1 MLSSK
6 IGLCIEK
13 NVSIKKILI
22 FSIIFCLLFPA
33 SSVYGHGLGIDT
45 ISSISIQEK
54 QFSVSI
60 EMPMYFEN
68 DQEQITITATDNE
81 TDENVKNVTY
91 LIGIFYKNEM
101 ILRNYF
107 FAENGILPIV
117 VTPTDDGS
125 IEIIGQQDSLLGAWY
140 GTESNPVEITGPLF
154 NSGGLYTFEIEVRTI
169 DEPTNIIENSGV
181 YNADLTIVESVSF
194 PQKDQNNKDVE
205 FSTKSYFDSVS
216 NFYYNFEAKEVTF
229 EMPFDWN
236 ESQMSH
242 VSVVHVETHFPKD
255 FAEFLNPSYSG
266 YANGIKLFKS
276 SVTVDDYTYDD
287 ERTVHFVL
295 LQDHLRFL
303 KNEMRASEQPLPD
316 NIVFKL
322 SASEETKFP
331 LIAYTASEDFKINL
345 AWDPMNIEA
354 GVPTN
359 FVFTIRDSYTDS
371 PMRLS
376 DYTFVII
383 QKNEEIHRIS
393 GNAEVGG
400 DFEKFTFSKDQT
412 GPTVIK
418 FENIRN
424 TGQETE
430 FALVVVEEAV
440 GKEVVEEETVVE
452 EVVATQESEEGG
464 GCLIATAAYGSE
476 LAPQVQQLRE
486 LRDNQLLQTESGS
499 AFMGTFNDIYYTFS
513 PTIADMERENPVFK
527 EIVKAGLT
535 PMLSTLSIMENANSE
550 SEVLGL
556 GLSVIALNLG
566 MYIGL
571 PAFGIVKVIQ
581 SRKN

>member
-1 MLSSK
+1 MLSITK
-6 IGLCIEK
+6 
-13 NVSIKKILI
+13 VLI
-22 FSIIFCLLFPA
+22 FSMIFCLLFPA

-54 QFSVSI
+54 QISVSI

-68 DQEQITITATDNE
+68 PQEKITITATDNE
-81 TDENVKNVTY
+81 TDETAKNVTY
-91 LIGIFYKNEM
+91 LIGIFYNDEM

-107 FAENGILPIV
+107 FTENGVLPIIV
-117 VTPTDDGS
+117 NPTDNGD
-125 IEIIGQQDSLLGAWY
+125 ITIIGQQDSLLGAWS

-169 DEPTNIIENSGV
+169 DEPTNVIENSGV
-181 YNADLTIVESVSF
+181 YEADLTIVESVSF
-194 PQKDQNNKDVE
+194 PQKDQNNVDVE
-205 FSTKSYFDSVS
+205 FSTKSYFDSIS
-216 NFYYNFEAKEVTF
+216 NFNYDSNAKEVTF

-236 ESQMSH
+236 ETKMSH

-255 FAEFLNPSYSG
+255 FAEFLSPSYVG
-266 YANGIKLFKS
+266 YVNGIKLFKS
-276 SVTVDDYTYDD
+276 SVTVDDYTYDND
-287 ERTVHFVL
+287 RTVHFVL
-295 LQDHLRFL
+295 LQDHLRYL
-303 KNEMRASEQPLPD
+303 KNEMRESEQPLPD

-322 SASEETKFP
+322 SASQETKFP
-331 LIAYTASEDFKINL
+331 LIAYSESEEFKVNL
-345 AWDPMNIEA
+345 AWDPKDIEA

-376 DYTFVII
+376 DYTFVIM
-383 QKNEEIHRIS
+383 QNNEEIHRVS
-393 GNAEVGG
+393 DNAAVGG
-400 DFEKFTFSKDQT
+400 DFEKFTFSEDQT

-430 FALVVVEEAV
+430 FALVVVDKTFGE
-440 GKEVVEEETVVE
+440 KKVVEETVVSN
-452 EVVATQESEEGG
+452 QESTEEEGG

-476 LAPQVQQLRE
+476 MAPQVQLLRE
-486 LRDNQLLQTESGS
+486 IRDNQLMNTESGS
-499 AFMGTFNDIYYTFS
+499 AFMSGFNELYYTFS
-513 PTIADMERENPVFK
+513 PTIADMERESPMFK
-527 EIVKAGLT
+527 EAVKLAIT
-535 PMLSTLSIMENANSE
+535 PMISSLAIMENADSE

-581 SRKN
+581 LRKN

>member
-1 MLSSK
+1 MLSIPK
-6 IGLCIEK
+6 
-13 NVSIKKILI
+13 VLI
-22 FSIIFCLLFPA
+22 FSMIACLIFPA

-68 DQEQITITATDNE
+68 EQEQITITATDNE
-81 TDENVKNVTY
+81 TDENVNNVTY
-91 LIGIFYKNEM
+91 LIGIFYKDEM

-107 FAENGILPIV
+107 FAENGVLPIV
-117 VTPTDDGS
+117 VTPTDDGD
-125 IEIIGQQDSLLGAWY
+125 ITIKGEQDSLLGAWS

-169 DEPTNIIENSGV
+169 DEPTNVIENSGV
-181 YNADLTIVESVSF
+181 YEADLTIVESVSF
-194 PQKDQNNKDVE
+194 PQKDQNNQDVE
-205 FSTKSYFDSVS
+205 FSTKSYFDSIS
-216 NFYYNFEAKEVTF
+216 NFNYDSNVKEVTF

-236 ESQMSH
+236 ETKMSH

-255 FAEFLNPSYSG
+255 FAEFLSPSYVG
-266 YANGIKLFKS
+266 YVNGIKLFKS
-276 SVTVDDYTYDD
+276 SVTVDDYTYDND
-287 ERTVHFVL
+287 RTVHFVL
-295 LQDHLRFL
+295 LQDHLRYL
-303 KNEMRASEQPLPD
+303 KNEMREAEQPLPD

-322 SASEETKFP
+322 SASQETKFP
-331 LIAYTASEDFKINL
+331 LIAYSESEEFKVNL
-345 AWDPMNIEA
+345 AWDPKDIEA

-376 DYTFVII
+376 DYTFVIM
-383 QKNEEIHRIS
+383 QNNEEIHRVS
-393 GNAEVGG
+393 DNAAVGG
-400 DFEKFTFSKDQT
+400 DFEKFTFSEDQT

-430 FALVVVEEAV
+430 FALIVVDKTFGEKKVVEE
-440 GKEVVEEETVVE
+440 T
-452 EVVATQESEEGG
+452 VVATQESTEEGG

-476 LAPQVQQLRE
+476 LAPQVQMLRE
-486 LRDNQLLQTESGS
+486 IRDNQLMNTESGS
-499 AFMGTFNDIYYTFS
+499 AFMTTFNELYYSFS
-513 PTIADMERENPVFK
+513 PYIADMERESPVFK

-535 PMLSTLSIMENANSE
+535 PMLSTLAIMENAETE

>member
-1 MLSSK
+1 MRISLS
-6 IGLCIEK
+6 L
-13 NVSIKKILI
+13 KKLLI

-54 QFSVSI
+54 QISVSI
-60 EMPMYFEN
+60 EIPMYFEN
-68 DQEQITITATDNE
+68 PQEKITITATDNE
-81 TDENVKNVTY
+81 TDENVNNVTY
-91 LIGIFYKNEM
+91 LIGIFYNDEM

-107 FAENGILPIV
+107 FTDNGVLPIT
-117 VTPTDDGS
+117 VTPTDDWD
-125 IEIIGQQDSLLGAWY
+125 ITIIGQQDSLLGAWY

-169 DEPTNIIENSGV
+169 DEPTNVIENSGV
-181 YNADLTIVESVSF
+181 YEADLTIVESVSF
-194 PQKDQNNKDVE
+194 PQKDQNNVDVE
-205 FSTKSYFDSVS
+205 FSTKSYFDSIS
-216 NFYYNFEAKEVTF
+216 NFNYDSNVKEVTF
-229 EMPFDWN
+229 EMPFDLN
-236 ESQMSH
+236 ETKMSH

-255 FAEFLNPSYSG
+255 FAEFLSPSYVG
-266 YANGIKLFKS
+266 YVNGIKLFKS
-276 SVTVDDYTYDD
+276 SVTVDDYTYDND
-287 ERTVHFVL
+287 RTVHFVL
-295 LQDHLRFL
+295 LQDHLRYL
-303 KNEMRASEQPLPD
+303 KNEMRESEQPLPD

-322 SASEETKFP
+322 SASQETKFP
-331 LIAYTASEDFKINL
+331 LIAYSESEEFKVNL
-345 AWDPMNIEA
+345 AWDPKDIEA

-376 DYTFVII
+376 YYTFVIM
-383 QKNEEIHRIS
+383 QNNEEIHCVS
-393 GNAEVGG
+393 DNAAVGG
-400 DFEKFTFSKDQT
+400 DFEKFTFSEDQT

-430 FALVVVEEAV
+430 FALVVVDKTV
-440 GKEVVEEETVVE
+440 GEKKVVEET
-452 EVVATQESEEGG
+452 VVATQESSEEGG

-476 LAPQVQQLRE
+476 LAPQVQMLRE
-486 LRDNQLLQTESGS
+486 IRDNQLMNTESGKS
-499 AFMGTFNDIYYTFS
+499 FMSGFNELYYTFS
-513 PTIADMERENPVFK
+513 PTIADMERESPVFK

-535 PMLSTLSIMENANSE
+535 PMLSTLAIMENAESE

-566 MYIGL
+566 MYLGL
-571 PAFGIVKVIQ
+571 PAFGILRLYQIKKQ
-581 SRKN
+581 

>member
-1 MLSSK
+1 MLSITK
-6 IGLCIEK
+6 
-13 NVSIKKILI
+13 VLI
-22 FSIIFCLLFPA
+22 FSMIFCLLFPA

-54 QFSVSI
+54 QISVSI

-68 DQEQITITATDNE
+68 AQEKITITATDNE
-81 TDENVKNVTY
+81 TDENAKNVTY
-91 LIGIFYKNEM
+91 LIGIFYNDEM

-107 FAENGILPIV
+107 FTDNGVLPII
-117 VTPTDDGS
+117 VTPTDDGD
-125 IEIIGQQDSLLGAWY
+125 ITIIGQQDSLLGAWS
-140 GTESNPVEITGPLF
+140 GTESNPVEITGPVF

-169 DEPTNIIENSGV
+169 DEPTNVIENSGV
-181 YNADLTIVESVSF
+181 YEADLTIVESVAF
-194 PQKDQNNKDVE
+194 PQKDQNNVDVE
-205 FSTKSYFDSVS
+205 FSTKSYFDSIS
-216 NFYYNFEAKEVTF
+216 NFNYDSNAKEVTF

-236 ESQMSH
+236 ESKMSH

-255 FAEFLNPSYSG
+255 FAEFLSPSYVG
-266 YANGIKLFKS
+266 YVNDIKLFKS
-276 SVTVDDYTYDD
+276 SVTVDDYTYDND
-287 ERTVHFVL
+287 RTVHFVL
-295 LQDHLRFL
+295 LQDHLRYL
-303 KNEMRASEQPLPD
+303 KNEMRESEQPLPD

-322 SASEETKFP
+322 TASQETKFP
-331 LIAYTASEDFKINL
+331 LIAYTESEEFKVNL
-345 AWDPMNIEA
+345 AWDPKDIEPE
-354 GVPTN
+354 VPTN

-376 DYTFVII
+376 DYTFVIM
-383 QKNEEIHRIS
+383 QNNEEIHRVS
-393 GNAEVGG
+393 DNAAVGG

-430 FALVVVEEAV
+430 FALIVVEDTIVKNPVTEDIAQEKVVEES
-440 GKEVVEEETVVE
+440 
-452 EVVATQESEEGG
+452 SEEGG

-486 LRDNQLLQTESGS
+486 LRDNQLLQTESGT
-499 AFMGTFNDIYYTFS
+499 AFMNTFNDIYYSFS
-513 PTIADMERENPVFK
+513 PTIADMERENPYFK
-527 EIVKAGLT
+527 EAVKLAIT
-535 PMLSTLSIMENANSE
+535 PMLSTLAIMENADSE

-571 PAFGIVKVIQ
+571 PAFGIIKVIQ
-581 SRKN
+581 LRKN

>member
-1 MLSSK
+1 LRISLS
-6 IGLCIEK
+6 L
-13 NVSIKKILI
+13 KKLLI

-91 LIGIFYKNEM
+91 LIGIFYKDEM

-229 EMPFDWN
+229 EMPFDWS

-255 FAEFLNPSYSG
+255 FAEFLSPSYSG

-303 KNEMRASEQPLPD
+303 KNEMRASEEPLPD
-316 NIVFKL
+316 NIMFKL
-322 SASEETKFP
+322 SASQEAKFP
-331 LIAYTASEDFKINL
+331 LIAYSESEEFKVNL
-345 AWDPMNIEA
+345 AWDPKDIEP

-376 DYTFVII
+376 DYTFVIM
-383 QKNEEIHRIS
+383 QNNEEIHRVS
-393 GNAEVGG
+393 DNAAVGG
-400 DFEKFTFSKDQT
+400 DFEKFTFSEDQT

-430 FALVVVEEAV
+430 FALVVVEKTVVEKTV
-440 GKEVVEEETVVE
+440 VEKTVVEEAVV
-452 EVVATQESEEGG
+452 EVVATQESEEKGG

-476 LAPQVQQLRE
+476 MAPQVQLLRE
-486 LRDNQLLQTESGS
+486 IRDNQLMNTESGS

-535 PMLSTLSIMENANSE
+535 PMLSSLAIMENANSE

-571 PAFGIVKVIQ
+571 PAFGILRLYQI
-581 SRKN
+581 RKN

>member
-1 MLSSK
+1 LRISLS
-6 IGLCIEK
+6 L
-13 NVSIKKILI
+13 KKLLI

-216 NFYYNFEAKEVTF
+216 NFYYNSEAKEVTF
-229 EMPFDWN
+229 EMPFDWS

-255 FAEFLNPSYSG
+255 FAEFLSPSYVG

-303 KNEMRASEQPLPD
+303 KNEMRASEEPLPD

-430 FALVVVEEAV
+430 FALVVIEGTV

-452 EVVATQESEEGG
+452 EVVATQESSEEGG

-476 LAPQVQQLRE
+476 MAPQVQLLRE
-486 LRDNQLLQTESGS
+486 IRDNQLMNTESGS
-499 AFMGTFNDIYYTFS
+499 AFMSGFNELYYSFS
-513 PTIADMERENPVFK
+513 PYIADMERENPVFK

-535 PMLSTLSIMENANSE
+535 PMLSTLSIMENAETE

-571 PAFGIVKVIQ
+571 PAFGILKLYQI
-581 SRKN
+581 RKIRMIF

>member
-1 MLSSK
+1 MSL
-6 IGLCIEK
+6 
-13 NVSIKKILI
+13 KKLLI

-216 NFYYNFEAKEVTF
+216 NFYYNSEAKEVTF
-229 EMPFDWN
+229 EMPFDWS

-255 FAEFLNPSYSG
+255 FAEFLSPSYSG

-430 FALVVVEEAV
+430 FALVVIEGTV

-452 EVVATQESEEGG
+452 EVVATQESSEEGG

-476 LAPQVQQLRE
+476 MAPQVQLLRE
-486 LRDNQLLQTESGS
+486 IRDNQLMNTESGS
-499 AFMGTFNDIYYTFS
+499 AFMSGFNELYYSFS
-513 PTIADMERENPVFK
+513 PYIADMERENPVFK

-535 PMLSTLSIMENANSE
+535 PMLSTLSIMENAETE

-571 PAFGIVKVIQ
+571 PAFGILKLYQI
-581 SRKN
+581 RKIRMIF

>member
-1 MLSSK
+1 MSL
-6 IGLCIEK
+6 
-13 NVSIKKILI
+13 KKLLI

-54 QFSVSI
+54 QISISV

-68 DQEQITITATDNE
+68 DQEQITITATDTE
-81 TDENVKNVTY
+81 TDETAKNVTF
-91 LIGIFYKNEM
+91 LIGIFHNNEM

-107 FAENGILPIV
+107 FAEDGVLPIM
-117 VTPTDDGS
+117 VTPTDDK
-125 IEIIGQQDSLLGAWY
+125 EIIIYGEQDSLLGAWY
-140 GTESNPVEITGPLF
+140 GTDSNLVEITGPLF

-181 YNADLTIVESVSF
+181 YNADLTIVDTVSH
-194 PQKDQNNKDVE
+194 PQKDQNNEDVE

-216 NFYYNFEAKEVTF
+216 NFYYNSEAKEVTF
-229 EMPFDWN
+229 EMPFDWS

-255 FAEFLNPSYSG
+255 FVEFLSPSYLGS
-266 YANGIKLFKS
+266 ANGIKLFKS
-276 SVTVDDYTYDD
+276 SVTVDDYTYDE

-295 LQDHLRFL
+295 LQDHLRYL
-303 KNEMRASEQPLPD
+303 KNEMRASEEPLPD
-316 NIVFKL
+316 NIMFKL
-322 SASEETKFP
+322 SASEEAKFP

-345 AWDPMNIEA
+345 AWDPKDIEP

-383 QKNEEIHRIS
+383 QNNEEIYRAS
-393 GNAEVGG
+393 GNAAVGG
-400 DFEKFTFSKDQT
+400 DFEKFTFAEDQT
-412 GPTVIK
+412 GPTIIK

-430 FALVVVEEAV
+430 FALVVV
-440 GKEVVEEETVVE
+440 
-452 EVVATQESEEGG
+452 
-464 GCLIATAAYGSE
+464 
-476 LAPQVQQLRE
+476 
-486 LRDNQLLQTESGS
+486 
-499 AFMGTFNDIYYTFS
+499 
-513 PTIADMERENPVFK
+513 
-527 EIVKAGLT
+527 
-535 PMLSTLSIMENANSE
+535 
-550 SEVLGL
+550 
-556 GLSVIALNLG
+556 
-566 MYIGL
+566 
-571 PAFGIVKVIQ
+571 
-581 SRKN
+581 

>member
-1 MLSSK
+1 MKIMLSIPK
-6 IGLCIEK
+6 
-13 NVSIKKILI
+13 VLI
-22 FSIIFCLLFPA
+22 FSMIACLIFPA

-68 DQEQITITATDNE
+68 DQEKITITATDNE
-81 TDENVKNVTY
+81 TDENVNNVTY
-91 LIGIFYKNEM
+91 LIGIFYNDEM

-107 FAENGILPIV
+107 FAENGVLPIV
-117 VTPTDDGS
+117 VTPTDDGD
-125 IEIIGQQDSLLGAWY
+125 ITIKGEQDSLLGAWS

-169 DEPTNIIENSGV
+169 DEPTNVIENSGV
-181 YNADLTIVESVSF
+181 YEADLTIVESVSF
-194 PQKDQNNKDVE
+194 PQKDQNNQDVE
-205 FSTKSYFDSVS
+205 FSTKSYFDSIS
-216 NFYYNFEAKEVTF
+216 NFNYDSNVKEVTF

-236 ESQMSH
+236 ETKMSH

-255 FAEFLNPSYSG
+255 FAEFLSPSYVG
-266 YANGIKLFKS
+266 YVNGIKLFKS
-276 SVTVDDYTYDD
+276 SVTVDDYTYDND
-287 ERTVHFVL
+287 RTVHFVL
-295 LQDHLRFL
+295 LQDHLRYL
-303 KNEMRASEQPLPD
+303 KNEMRESEQPLPD

-322 SASEETKFP
+322 SASQETKFP
-331 LIAYTASEDFKINL
+331 LIAYSESEEFKVNL
-345 AWDPMNIEA
+345 AWDPKDIEA

-376 DYTFVII
+376 DYTFVIM
-383 QKNEEIHRIS
+383 QNNEEIHRVS
-393 GNAEVGG
+393 DNAAVGG
-400 DFEKFTFSKDQT
+400 DFEKFTFSEDQT

-430 FALVVVEEAV
+430 FALVVVDKTV
-440 GKEVVEEETVVE
+440 GEKKV
-452 EVVATQESEEGG
+452 VVAEEPTTAPQESSEEGG

-476 LAPQVQQLRE
+476 LAPQVQMLRE
-486 LRDNQLLQTESGS
+486 IRDNQLMNTESGS
-499 AFMGTFNDIYYTFS
+499 AFMSGFNEAYYSFS
-513 PTIADMERENPVFK
+513 PYIADMERESPMFK
-527 EIVKAGLT
+527 EAVKLGLT
-535 PMLSTLSIMENANSE
+535 PMLSTLAIMESAETE